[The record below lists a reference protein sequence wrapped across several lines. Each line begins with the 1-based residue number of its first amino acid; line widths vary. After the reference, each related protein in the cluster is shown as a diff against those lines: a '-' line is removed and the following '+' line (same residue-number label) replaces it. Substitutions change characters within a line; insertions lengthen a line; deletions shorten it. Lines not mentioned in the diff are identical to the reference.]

1 MLFRPFERLSRSS
14 RRLGWLRSLFQR
26 HESTNRPRFRRERVL
41 EVAEIT
47 MVFRDEPVITSMMPR
62 VVKMNL
68 LELRTQITTRF
79 FRRSILDRSS

>member
-1 MLFRPFERLSRSS
+1 
-14 RRLGWLRSLFQR
+14 
-26 HESTNRPRFRRERVL
+26 VL